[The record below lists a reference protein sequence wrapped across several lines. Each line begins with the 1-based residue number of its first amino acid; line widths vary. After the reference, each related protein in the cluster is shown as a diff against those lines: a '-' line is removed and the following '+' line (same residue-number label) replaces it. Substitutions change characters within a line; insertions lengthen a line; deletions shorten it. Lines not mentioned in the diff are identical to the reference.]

1 MSRDTSARAAWRTG
15 CVLSVAFACLGLA
28 AVRGVA
34 QTTVE
39 LAALERCASITSD
52 AARLACY
59 DAVTDVARGMAAP
72 AAPPAA
78 SAASTGESARAE
90 AAASPGV
97 EAFGVEQVEDR
108 AVEMLDEI
116 HSRLVGEFSGWRG
129 NTVFRL
135 ENGQVW
141 RQSDNGRLVFQADA
155 PLVTIRRGAFG
166 TYRLSVEGV
175 NSAVRVRRVE

>member
-1 MSRDTSARAAWRTG
+1 MSRDTSARAAWRVG

-34 QTTVE
+34 QTTVD

-59 DAVTDVARGMAAP
+59 DAVTDVARGTSVP
-72 AAPPAA
+72 AAPRAA
-78 SAASTGESARAE
+78 TREDTRAE
-90 AAASPGV
+90 ETSSPGV
-97 EAFGVEQVEDR
+97 DEFGVEQVEDR
-108 AVEMLDEI
+108 GVEMPDEI
-116 HSRLVGEFSGWRG
+116 QSRLVGEFSGWRG

>member
-1 MSRDTSARAAWRTG
+1 MGNSRSAGRALAQLCATVW
-15 CVLSVAFACLGLA
+15 LGLGGA
-28 AVRGVA
+28 SGAA
-34 QTTVE
+34 QTAVE
-39 LAALERCASITSD
+39 LTALERCASIAADT
-52 AARLACY
+52 ARLACY
-59 DAVTDVARGMAAP
+59 DAVTDVARGTSAPGAP
-72 AAPPAA
+72 AAAA
-78 SAASTGESARAE
+78 GGGSARD
-90 AAASPGV
+90 AATSSPGV

-108 AVEMLDEI
+108 GFEMPDEI
-116 HSRLVGEFSGWRG
+116 QSRLVGEFSGWRG